1 MIKRLKKYRL
11 LFLSIIATVVFI
23 AFYFQ
28 TFSPNHSK
36 SVERFNTKF
45 NHLEEKLDE
54 VLKYRSD
61 ELRYGEVKTQ
71 WQNLNNEQD
80 INIHVYQRDSLVF
93 WNTNQLPIIRF
104 ADIHFPA
111 EGIIHLQNGWYYA
124 KIIESG
130 SFQICGSFLI
140 KNDYSLR
147 NKDLINDFD
156 SGLSI
161 PFSAGITLDEEN
173 GYPVFSKKKQFL
185 FSIEPENQQT
195 ISRSHSV
202 LLLVSILASISIWL
216 YWVREKRKTIRK
228 QIKWAIPL
236 IVIFARFLS
245 LQFNWFGFLNGT
257 IAFDPSLYGANP
269 LFPNFFEYLVNVLV
283 LIYLFNELQSF
294 VAVLKKG
301 KPQKYLLLFL
311 YVVSFGCWFL
321 LIFLTKG
328 LINHSSISLI
338 ITELFSLDV
347 FSFLAISSIGVF
359 FYSYFKLVKS
369 IATACKKQLITGAQL
384 AVISFVLSCIFFLS
398 EINFGNQLI
407 FAAIFPLFFYE
418 LVIYLIYRH
427 KKSNQL
433 GAGIILLLVFSI
445 VLASV
450 MEYFNVEKERSE
462 RAIYAKQLLTEKD
475 VITEIEYLSTSKK
488 LKNDKFLKRFISDPK
503 LISVSAFQEGLER
516 RVFNDYWERYELD
529 FHLFNAQHLPL
540 IDKLKDSTSQFDELN
555 SILENSGIAS
565 EIDSNIF
572 FIDDYA
578 KQYNYIIRQEIEG
591 KNGAK
596 AILFCTLKSKKIPE
610 EIGFPR
616 LLISSKS
623 NVLEPL
629 EAYSIA
635 RYQAS
640 RLITNYGDFNY
651 PSNQNVMIPAPINKT
666 GFFNYGKFNH
676 YALTKSGKDLVMLSV
691 RNHTFIDFITSF
703 SYLFSLYGLLLMP
716 LLFRI
721 NTKKGFG
728 KTLSLAM
735 KIQTVLI
742 ALVFVSL
749 LAFGWGSGLFVT
761 SQYNQLTNDVI
772 SEKLSSVQTEVKAKL
787 GSYENLSINENGD
800 RMQYI
805 LQKFAR
811 VFYTDINLYDKQGYL
826 LATSRPKVF
835 NVGLLSEQMNPIA
848 VNHLKFMKQSE
859 FIQKENIGQ
868 LNYSSAYKPFYNNAN
883 VLMGFINL
891 QHFGQQREF
900 EHQIQKFLVAIINVF
915 ILLLAISIILAIF
928 ISNWLTSPLRII
940 QDSFANVKFGKQ
952 NEPISYDKEDEI
964 GSLVKD
970 YNRKLEELEFT
981 AQQLAKSEREMAWRE
996 MAKQVAH
1003 EIKNPL
1009 TPMKLSV
1016 QQLLRTYDPNDPSS
1030 GEKLKKVANSI
1041 VEQIDALTKIANEF
1055 SNFAKMPNP
1064 SQEQLDII
1072 SLIKGVKE
1080 VFENDETII
1089 ISVTSNVERLDILAD
1104 KNQFVRVF
1112 NNLIKNA
1119 IQAIPSNE
1127 EGTIDIDIVKKKE
1140 TVIITVQDSGIGISE
1155 EQQGKIF
1162 VPYFT
1167 TKSTGTGLGLA
1178 MVKQIIENHK
1188 GQIEFDSQ
1196 KNKGTVFTITLPLS
1210 S

>member
-1 MIKRLKKYRL
+1 M
-11 LFLSIIATVVFI
+11 SIISTVVFI

-28 TFSPNHSK
+28 IFSPNHSK

-45 NHLEEKLDE
+45 NHLEERLDQ

-80 INIHVYQRDSLVF
+80 INIHIYQRDSLVF

-124 KIIESG
+124 KITEAG
-130 SFQICGSFLI
+130 PYQICGSFLI
-140 KNDYSLR
+140 KNDYSFR
-147 NKDLINDFD
+147 NKDLKNDFA

-161 PFSAGITLDEEN
+161 PFSANITLDEEN
-173 GYPVFSKKKQFL
+173 GLPVFSNKKEFL
-185 FSIEPENQQT
+185 FSIEPESQQV
-195 ISRSHSV
+195 ISRSHSI
-202 LLLVSILASISIWL
+202 LLLFTLLATISFWL
-216 YWVREKRKTIRK
+216 FWIREKRKSIRK
-228 QIKWAIPL
+228 KVKWGIP
-236 IVIFARFLS
+236 ITVIALRLLS
-245 LQFNWFGFLNGT
+245 LQFNWFGFLNGA
-257 IAFDPSLYGANP
+257 IALDPSLYGANP
-269 LFPNFFEYLVNVLV
+269 LFPNFFEYLVNILV

-294 VAVLKKG
+294 ISTLKKG
-301 KPQKYLLLFL
+301 KREKHLVFFL
-311 YVVSFGCWFL
+311 YVLSFACWALFL
-321 LIFLTKG
+321 FLTKG
-328 LINHSSISLI
+328 LIEHSSISLI
-338 ITELFSLDV
+338 ITELFSLDI
-347 FSFLAISSIGVF
+347 FSFLALSSLGVF
-359 FYSYFKLVKS
+359 FYSYFKLVKV
-369 IATACKKQLITGAQL
+369 IAEACQKQLITGAQL
-384 AVISFVLSCIFFLS
+384 AMLSFVLSCIFFLS

-407 FAAIFPLFFYE
+407 LAAIFPLFFYE
-418 LVIYLIYRH
+418 LIIYLIYRH
-427 KKSNQL
+427 RKSNQL

-450 MEYFNVEKERSE
+450 MEHFNVEKERSE
-462 RAIYAKQLLTEKD
+462 RAIYAKQLLTEQD
-475 VITEIEYLSTSKK
+475 VITEIEYLSTSTK

-503 LISVSAFQEGLER
+503 FISVSAFQEGLER
-516 RVFNDYWERYELD
+516 RVFNNYWERYELD
-529 FHLFNAQHLPL
+529 FHLFSEQHLPL
-540 IDKLKDSTSQFDELN
+540 IEKLKDSTAQFDELN
-555 SILENSGIAS
+555 SIVENSGIAS

-572 FIDDYA
+572 FIDDYT
-578 KQYNYIIRQEIEG
+578 KQFNYIVRQEITG
-591 KNGAK
+591 KDGTK

-635 RYQAS
+635 RYQTS
-640 RLITNYGDFNY
+640 RLITHYGDFNY
-651 PSNQNVMIPAPINKT
+651 PSNQQVMIPPAIKKS

-676 YALTKSGKDLVMLSV
+676 YALTKSDKDLVMLSI

-716 LLFRI
+716 LLFRV

-735 KIQTVLI
+735 KIQAVLI
-742 ALVFVSL
+742 ALVFISL

-787 GSYENLSINENGD
+787 GSYQNLSINENGD

-859 FIQKENIGQ
+859 FIQKENIGK

-1030 GEKLKKVANSI
+1030 GDKLKKVANSI

-1055 SNFAKMPNP
+1055 SSFAKMPNP
-1064 SQEQLDII
+1064 SQEQLDLVP
-1072 SLIKGVKE
+1072 LIKGVKE
-1080 VFENDETII
+1080 VFENDEAIH
-1089 ISVTSNVERLDILAD
+1089 ISVSSNTESVVIIAD
-1104 KNQFVRVF
+1104 RNQFIRVF

-1119 IQAIPSNE
+1119 IQAIPSE
-1127 EGTIDIDIVKKKE
+1127 EQGQIDINILKSE
-1140 TVIITVQDSGIGISE
+1140 EHVIITVQDNGVGIDEAKQS
-1155 EQQGKIF
+1155 KIF